1 MMQMKKFKYFV
12 LVAIMPLLS
21 IVIMF
26 SYAFVYVK
34 EEIDIHSSKIK
45 ALGIIKEV
53 EKIIFDIQATRGFSC
68 LENPNEKSIKN
79 LQAIRKD
86 ITKNLNL
93 LRKKLIMI
101 KDNSLRK
108 DLSEF
113 LHFLEDNYLEDM
125 NFNQLNQ
132 IVYKFMFFS
141 HRISY
146 SFELPL
152 KSNLND
158 YLLTNNIV
166 YLIPEI
172 IEYNGQIRAAVSN
185 NKLSE
190 KQKNTVLLHI
200 DKIEDKIKKL
210 EENIFLLHVDEN
222 HNVIKKNYKK
232 MTQAQKNITNYAK
245 NVVSNNDTSVE
256 ANKAFELITKNIE
269 IIMELYTL
277 NLNFLEKSLKE
288 NKQLSTYILFAGL
301 LSILFVIY
309 INILFYNKNKKFV
322 NKIEELTITDDM
334 TGLYNRRHFDEV
346 FENSLKIQ
354 QRTKQTLVF
363 LMLDIDFFKSYN
375 DTYGHQA
382 GDLAIKSV
390 AKNLKNV
397 SKRAGD
403 MAFRLGGE
411 EFGILCW
418 GMNESEA
425 LDFAN
430 KIRENIE
437 NEKIEHKENKVSD
450 YLTVSMGVKVIMPNI
465 MNTTNEI
472 YKYTDEILYKAKKDG
487 RNMVIRDN

>member
-1 MMQMKKFKYFV
+1 M
-12 LVAIMPLLS
+12 
-21 IVIMF
+21 
-26 SYAFVYVK
+26 
-34 EEIDIHSSKIK
+34 
-45 ALGIIKEV
+45 
-53 EKIIFDIQATRGFSC
+53 
-68 LENPNEKSIKN
+68 
-79 LQAIRKD
+79 
-86 ITKNLNL
+86 
-93 LRKKLIMI
+93 
-101 KDNSLRK
+101 
-108 DLSEF
+108 
-113 LHFLEDNYLEDM
+113 
-125 NFNQLNQ
+125 
-132 IVYKFMFFS
+132 
-141 HRISY
+141 
-146 SFELPL
+146 
-152 KSNLND
+152 
-158 YLLTNNIV
+158 
-166 YLIPEI
+166 
-172 IEYNGQIRAAVSN
+172 
-185 NKLSE
+185 
-190 KQKNTVLLHI
+190 LHI

-334 TGLYNRRHFDEV
+334 SGLYNRRHFYEV